1 MDTERGEGAGQ
12 VVVSIDQK
20 PDEEEFIADLPQ
32 RIRKDRP
39 RWQVAWRQALLI
51 IDVVADQVLPVTGGP
66 LLVPILFHGRGNKSI
81 RFLPL
86 ASHRHIGIYGADAL
100 HALHAMLGSLLYT
113 QPPQHVALLI
123 IDHSGQIMPLYR
135 NVAHLIPE
143 RSSAQETLS
152 ELAHGIKRGTR
163 TILRPLVLVVVEP
176 DDTILHLISS
186 IEVRL
191 RVNPS
196 LPVHLII
203 VQSQLK
209 AVGRELYAMLPA
221 LITGGTTGSTVLL
234 PGQGDWPKRG
244 EARFIG
250 RNTKIEGK
258 PMLLDEAEIARVL
271 APVRGVVSELPPT
284 ILDIPIQQLPPAN
297 NVMPNLL
304 TNEHIPN
311 PIIQAVLPD
320 DKGGSWLGAIIA
332 EDVLPRAEQVA
343 RLAPQPS
350 ALNDVTVGATT
361 TVVPPEPD
369 NGWPHGPVPIDH
381 TALAT
386 LMGKVVTTPAIIN
399 GDANTRGVSKNRLV
413 ELLALPKAQARDV
426 AETLMVWFDI
436 AELLVEP
443 TKPGRLRH
451 SRALITTE
459 LENIRNRL
467 NNTLLPDAAS
477 VTAAWA
483 ASNEGT

>member
-1 MDTERGEGAGQ
+1 
-12 VVVSIDQK
+12 
-20 PDEEEFIADLPQ
+20 
-32 RIRKDRP
+32 
-39 RWQVAWRQALLI
+39 
-51 IDVVADQVLPVTGGP
+51 
-66 LLVPILFHGRGNKSI
+66 
-81 RFLPL
+81 
-86 ASHRHIGIYGADAL
+86 
-100 HALHAMLGSLLYT
+100 
-113 QPPQHVALLI
+113 
-123 IDHSGQIMPLYR
+123 
-135 NVAHLIPE
+135 
-143 RSSAQETLS
+143 
-152 ELAHGIKRGTR
+152 
-163 TILRPLVLVVVEP
+163 
-176 DDTILHLISS
+176 
-186 IEVRL
+186 
-191 RVNPS
+191 
-196 LPVHLII
+196 
-203 VQSQLK
+203 
-209 AVGRELYAMLPA
+209 
-221 LITGGTTGSTVLL
+221 
-234 PGQGDWPKRG
+234 
-244 EARFIG
+244 
-250 RNTKIEGK
+250 
-258 PMLLDEAEIARVL
+258 
-271 APVRGVVSELPPT
+271 
-284 ILDIPIQQLPPAN
+284 
-297 NVMPNLL
+297 MPNLL

-477 VTAAWA
+477 VSAAWA
-483 ASNEGT
+483 ASNEGA